1 MADWIMGTRGNLW
14 YLQNYGASAATE
26 VMVPRQISLTLN
38 KLQCLGSV
46 KTSFLLFQLYNV
58 FISSLGAHEQ

>member
-14 YLQNYGASAATE
+14 SRQNYGASAATE

-38 KLQCLGSV
+38 GAAMFGFSEDFFSIISV
-46 KTSFLLFQLYNV
+46 V
-58 FISSLGAHEQ
+58 